1 MTLRL
6 VWTTIGSLSVIVHGN
21 QCIEDYCHI
30 QYTFV
35 RRPLSCFVLRDG
47 EDCGFTV
54 LCLLLWSSQLRKMGS
69 SSQGGII
76 SIFFLID
83 FAVFTM
89 KSLLQMTTSET
100 FEAVGKALISN
111 HLAEDSPEF
120 WEKLKAKTTSDFR
133 CICCLNVL
141 RQEEA
146 FQLCEEIAAGIE
158 ELDSSTT
165 NVMLDIQI
173 APAIEVCR
181 VMSRSIIKESAKPN
195 PRFETVL
202 EKMITWYLQTRKQ
215 IEVKPD
221 AAMKVTVHF
230 DMQRQMDLCLS
241 VFPDFRP
248 KKQRKRTFGATE
260 DGENNKNGQ
269 SDKDEDEISI
279 SQSNIGK

>member
-1 MTLRL
+1 MEK
-6 VWTTIGSLSVIVHGN
+6 IVDLPFCVSCCGVLN
-21 QCIEDYCHI
+21 FARWEVPLK
-30 QYTFV
+30 V
-35 RRPLSCFVLRDG
+35 RSTR
-47 EDCGFTV
+47 
-54 LCLLLWSSQLRKMGS
+54 MY
-69 SSQGGII
+69 I
-76 SIFFLID
+76 SWE
-83 FAVFTM
+83 FAVLTIEI
-89 KSLLQMTTSET
+89 LLQMTISET
-100 FEAVGKALISN
+100 FEAVGKALISH

-133 CICCLNVL
+133 CMCCLNVL
-141 RQEEA
+141 RQEDV

-158 ELDSSTT
+158 ELDPSTT
-165 NVMLDIQI
+165 CVMLDIQI

-181 VMSRSIIKESAKPN
+181 VMSRSVIKESAKPN

-202 EKMITWYLQTRKQ
+202 EKVIAWYLQTRRE
-215 IEVKPD
+215 IEVKPE

-248 KKQRKRTFGATE
+248 KKQRKRTFGASE

-269 SDKDEDEISI
+269 GDKDEDDVSI